1 VEASMSAASV
11 PIVLTNSMMISPCVT
26 ITGRVSEVLDAAEL
40 KKVPAGLPDE
50 IEAGDDD
57 VRQALSALR

>member
-1 VEASMSAASV
+1 
-11 PIVLTNSMMISPCVT
+11 MMISPCVT